1 MRGEHRGSLESVF
14 FKNANFARSGILEHK
29 VIEECE
35 DWKGQNTFTTFCH
48 MQWERVQLDSVSLA
62 KVLNAA
68 HSQSSST
75 CRGQTWSKADP
86 SKWMQFNFLVAAM

>member
-1 MRGEHRGSLESVF
+1 
-14 FKNANFARSGILEHK
+14 
-29 VIEECE
+29 
-35 DWKGQNTFTTFCH
+35 

-75 CRGQTWSKADP
+75 CRGQTGSKADP
-86 SKWMQFNFLVAAM
+86 SKWWMQFNFLVAAM